1 MKKIYKFLIKLF
13 LCFII
18 FLTLAILSKT
28 SQQYKEKIKKYL
40 YQDHIDFS
48 LMKDFYNHYLGG
60 IFPLT
65 NITNYR
71 TNYVFNE
78 KITYQKIKPYQDGAM
93 LKVTK
98 NYLVPNLQEGTV
110 VYSGKKEKY
119 GYTVIIEG
127 NDQIDYW
134 YGNICNTIVKMY
146 DQVPKGSYLGESCDE
161 KIYFVVTKKNEVL
174 NYQDYLGEAT
184 Q

>member
-1 MKKIYKFLIKLF
+1 
-13 LCFII
+13 
-18 FLTLAILSKT
+18 
-28 SQQYKEKIKKYL
+28 
-40 YQDHIDFS
+40 
-48 LMKDFYNHYLGG
+48 
-60 IFPLT
+60 
-65 NITNYR
+65 
-71 TNYVFNE
+71 
-78 KITYQKIKPYQDGAM
+78 M

-98 NYLVPNLQEGTV
+98 NYLVPNLQEGIV